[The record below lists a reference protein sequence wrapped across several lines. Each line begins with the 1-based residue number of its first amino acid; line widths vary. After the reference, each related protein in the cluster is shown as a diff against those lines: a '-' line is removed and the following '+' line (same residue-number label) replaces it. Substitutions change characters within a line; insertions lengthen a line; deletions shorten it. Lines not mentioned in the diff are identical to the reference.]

1 MVVCGV
7 RAVDVCGVVSPVIE
21 KERYVWSAPMGM
33 GGMMKDVIMCVASL
47 GPRI

>member
-7 RAVDVCGVVSPVIE
+7 CAVNVCGVVSPVIE

-33 GGMMKDVIMCVASL
+33 GGMVKDVIMCVASL